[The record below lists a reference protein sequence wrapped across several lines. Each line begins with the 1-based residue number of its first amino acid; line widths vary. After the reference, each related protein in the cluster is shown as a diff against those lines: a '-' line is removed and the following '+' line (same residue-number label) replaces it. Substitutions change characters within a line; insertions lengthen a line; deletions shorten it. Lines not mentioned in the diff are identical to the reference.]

1 MSGARIVITMLN
13 GTMVGAFGG
22 LLAASFCDS
31 LNTRRNRRIFWL
43 GTALLLMPQGA
54 MYLFLYADDMLLR
67 QMYPLIFHLP
77 LAILCHMLGGT
88 WLWSVISVLSGYL
101 FCQMRRWPALLVAA
115 LLPGL
120 PLAQEMAELIFTVP
134 WLLLFLR
141 FAAPT
146 LRQMMDY
153 PVKDQCQFGLIPAL
167 YYAFDYLTRIYTDL
181 LFSGSPVILEFMPT
195 VCCGAY
201 LVFLLYNSAEERKRS
216 LLQQTQN
223 NLKLQVAQ
231 AAQEIK
237 ALRKSQDQAARHRHD
252 LRHHLQ
258 YLLSCIE
265 NGQDERAREYISGI
279 CAELEAQQV
288 RRYCENEAANLI
300 LSAFA
305 RRAEKVG
312 IKMAVGGEGPA
323 VISVGDNDLCI
334 ILSNALENSLHAC
347 LPLAE
352 AGEDCTI
359 RVEFRSHGPQGRLFL
374 QIANPYRGEVRFEK
388 GVPVSGRPGHGIG
401 VQSIRAVVEKYGG
414 GCTFLTEDGQFILRL
429 FL

>member
-31 LNTRRNRRIFWL
+31 LNTRRKRRIFWL
-43 GTALLLMPQGA
+43 GMALMLMPQGA
-54 MYLFLYADDMLLR
+54 VYLSSADDMLLR
-67 QMYPLIFHLP
+67 QMYPLIVHLP

-115 LLPGL
+115 LLPGA
-120 PLAQEMAELIFTVP
+120 PLAQEVAEMIFTMP

-141 FAAPT
+141 YAAPG
-146 LRQMMDY
+146 LRQLMEY

-181 LFSGSPVILEFMPT
+181 LFSGSPVVVEFMPT

-201 LVFLLYNSAEERKRS
+201 LVFLLHNSAEERKRALS
-216 LLQQTQN
+216 RQTQN

-231 AAQEIK
+231 AAQEIR
-237 ALRKSQDQAARHRHD
+237 ALRESQTQAARHRHD

-265 NGQDERAREYISGI
+265 NGQDQRAKEYISGI
-279 CAELEAQQV
+279 CAEIEAQQV
-288 RRYCENEAANLI
+288 RCYCQNEAVNLI

-305 RRAEKVG
+305 KRAEETG
-312 IKMAVGGEGPA
+312 IKMDVRGAIPA
-323 VISVGDNDLCI
+323 VISVSDNDLCV
-334 ILSNALENSLHAC
+334 ILSNALENALRAC

-359 RVEFRSHGPQGRLFL
+359 RVEFRFVEQNGRLFL
-374 QIANPYRGEVRFEK
+374 QIANPYSGEIRLEK
-388 GVPVSGRPGHGIG
+388 GVPVSDRPGHGIG
-401 VQSIRAVVEKYGG
+401 VQSIRAVVERYGG
-414 GCTFLTEDGQFILRL
+414 GCTFLAKNGQFTLRL